1 VNRLVR
7 LFGTSIGRELIMA
20 VTGALLLGFVVV
32 HMLGNM
38 KVFQG
43 PQALNSYAA
52 WLAGHPLLW
61 FARICLLTI
70 FVAHVYTGI
79 SLALENRAARPRR
92 YLVHKLVEAS
102 FASRYMMLSGALVL
116 AFVIYHLLHFTF
128 GAIGA
133 EHHGLLDADRRHDV
147 YSMMVLGFRD
157 PWITGSYVVAMLLLG
172 LHLLHGA
179 SSVLQSL
186 GINHDS
192 YNALL
197 WTACT
202 ILVLV
207 IVVGNCSIPLVIY
220 FGAVQLPGAAGP

>member
-20 VTGALLLGFVVV
+20 VTGALLVGFVIV

-38 KVFQG
+38 MVFQG
-43 PQALNSYAA
+43 PEALNSYAA

-61 FARICLLTI
+61 FARICLLAI
-70 FVAHVYTGI
+70 FVAHIYTGI
-79 SLALENRAARPRR
+79 SLAVENRSARPRR
-92 YLVHKLVEAS
+92 YLYHKLVEAN
-102 FASRYMMLSGALVL
+102 FASRYMLLSGALVL

-128 GAIGA
+128 GYVDP
-133 EHHGLLDADRRHDV
+133 EHFGLHDAQRRHDV
-147 YSMMVLGFRD
+147 YAMVVFGFRN
-157 PWITGSYVVAMLLLG
+157 PWITGSYVVAMALLG

-179 SSVLQSL
+179 SSLLQSL

-192 YNALL
+192 YNTLL
-197 WTACT
+197 WTTCT

-207 IVVGNCSIPLVIY
+207 IVAGDCSIPLAIY
-220 FGAVQLPGAAGP
+220 FGAVGPPGGGP